1 MPRVLKSTYRELWY
15 LSACKK
21 STPSLTSLLR
31 YCKEI
36 ANLLF
41 WDLWECL
48 TIPIKTIVSIRGK
61 FSCLS
66 AYKKSASSLTPS
78 FKYCKEITNLLF
90 LITWACLDTHTYNN
104 STNLKKTYVY
114 LVAKINFIL
123 HVSFEILQRY
133 CKLVVLGTLSIP
145 GYAQP
150 KYQLLCLSAGKK
162 STSFP
167 MLFWRYLKDMHTSQ
181 KSCNLIGWQ
190 HFGP

>member
-1 MPRVLKSTYRELWY
+1 MLDHS
-15 LSACKK
+15 
-21 STPSLTSLLR
+21 
-31 YCKEI
+31 
-36 ANLLF
+36 NQNH
-41 WDLWECL
+41 
-48 TIPIKTIVSIRGK
+48 SINTWQVFMLVCIQK
-61 FSCLS
+61 I
-66 AYKKSASSLTPS
+66 S
-78 FKYCKEITNLLF
+78 FITHSFLQILQRNNLLF

-181 KSCNLIGWQ
+181 KSCNLIG
-190 HFGP
+190 